1 MVVLGFSKRDHRR
14 MRISL
19 TNESMCSASLLYAL
33 KSENESLV
41 RSAGDCEVISVE
53 VMVGL
58 SAIDGGEYARRGY
71 LITTDK
77 IKGIWRR
84 ANLS

>member
-1 MVVLGFSKRDHRR
+1 VVVLGLSKRDHRR

-19 TNESMCSASLLYAL
+19 TNEFMCSASLLYAL

-41 RSAGDCEVISVE
+41 RSAGDCDAISE
-53 VMVGL
+53 EAMGGL
-58 SAIDGGEYARRGY
+58 SAIDGGYARRGY
-71 LITTDK
+71 LIATDK
-77 IKGIWRR
+77 IKGILRR